1 MELRQLKYFSAVA
14 KQLSF
19 TKAATTLFVSQ
30 SAISQQ
36 ISALESELGIQL
48 LVRDKHAVSL
58 TQAGAELYENLQ
70 GILGSLD
77 DAVESAQITD
87 RARHYAAR
95 MTLGIQDQIEVSGSL
110 SPLVRALQ
118 ETQDQFPFLIVDILR
133 IPFDQVEP
141 SLTSGRADA
150 VVSLD
155 PAGIKAPFSKVIFRR
170 ALFREKLMLSVSKK
184 LLRDQFPDGRPDVRT
199 LLQRYTLNTADY
211 DAGLVQQI
219 FAIYR
224 HHDLLPNI
232 RYFDNPMESMLRARL
247 GFGLSL
253 TPETLLHESGNDE
266 FMEYFDLDTDAAC
279 VTRNLL
285 WREDHVSD
293 PLRFLLG
300 RLWPDGAAEGATTL

>member
-19 TKAATTLFVSQ
+19 TKAAATLFVSQ

-58 TQAGAELYENLQ
+58 TQAGAEFYANLQ
-70 GILGSLD
+70 GILATLD
-77 DAVESAQITD
+77 DAVESAQVTD

-95 MTLGIQDQIEVSGSL
+95 MTLGIQDQIDVSRSL
-110 SPLVRALQ
+110 SPLVLALQ
-118 ETQDQFPFLIVDILR
+118 QTQEQFPFLIVDILR
-133 IPFDQVEP
+133 VPFDQVEP
-141 SLTSGRADA
+141 VLTSGRADA

-170 ALFREKLMLSVSKK
+170 ALFREKLMLSVSRQ
-184 LLRDQFPDGRPDVRT
+184 LLRAGYPDGAPDVRT
-199 LLQRYTLNTADY
+199 LLQRHVLNTTDT
-211 DAGLVQQI
+211 DAGLIQQI

-224 HHDLLPNI
+224 HHGLLPNI
-232 RYFDNPMESMLRARL
+232 RYFDNPLETMLRARL

-253 TPETLLHESGNDE
+253 TPETLMHESGNDD
-266 FMEYFDLDTDAAC
+266 FMAYFDLDTEAAY

-285 WREDHVSD
+285 WREDHISA
-293 PLRFLLG
+293 PLEYLLG
-300 RLWPDGAAEGATTL
+300 RLWPDGASDGATTL